1 MLNLQ
6 LILYGINII
15 LLRIIYRDKVLVG
28 IMESNINE
36 IDFIKSYLD
45 KGYKVNGASDTL
57 EMALYLLKENS
68 EIRLIKKKSKFWR
81 LYTYDDCIVIS
92 KN

>member
-1 MLNLQ
+1 
-6 LILYGINII
+6 
-15 LLRIIYRDKVLVG
+15 
-28 IMESNINE
+28 MESNINE

-45 KGYKVNGASDTL
+45 KGYKVNDSSDSL
-57 EMALYLLKENS
+57 DMALYLLKGNN
-68 EIRLIKKKSKFWR
+68 EIRLIKRKSKFFG